1 MSFEVATFEFLTNV
15 RQSRGGC
22 GLCRLWSL
30 DLLLGMEMKI
40 YKDLDLG
47 PFLAVVWILKIWI
60 TVHENNY
67 FIL

>member
-15 RQSRGGC
+15 RQSAW
-22 GLCRLWSL
+22 GLRALPFVVA
-30 DLLLGMEMKI
+30 GFAAKI

-60 TVHENNY
+60 TAHENNY